1 MHRVLI
7 IDDNEDVRSAL
18 RAMLED
24 AGYEVAEAAD
34 GPDALTVAGGC
45 RPHVVLLD
53 LQLPP
58 DGGFEVLQQLKAVAS
73 LRKVPV
79 IIVTGSVDDEDLRT
93 AKKLGAWDY
102 VHKPWAIGEVEAR
115 VRLALQVTGST
126 GEAPREPDVPPEHD
140 ASPEHDAPAGPG
152 ENPERPNTGTRKR
165 RHAAR
170 APERATRT

>member
-1 MHRVLI
+1 MRRDLVHRILI

-34 GPDALTVAGGC
+34 GAEALSLALRR
-45 RPHVVLLD
+45 RPHAILLD

-58 DGGFEVLQQLKAVAS
+58 TGGFEVLQQFKAASS

-79 IIVTGSVDDEDLRT
+79 IIVTGSIEDENLRT

-102 VHKPWAIGEVEAR
+102 VNKPWAIGEVEAR
-115 VRLALQVTGST
+115 VRLALQVAGPA
-126 GEAPREPDVPPEHD
+126 GQAPPEPDEDP
-140 ASPEHDAPAGPG
+140 
-152 ENPERPNTGTRKR
+152 TRLDTTPLKKR
-165 RHAAR
+165 QSAR
-170 APERATRT
+170 APERAAHG